1 MAKASK
7 KLTEKQLGAVQRFAN
22 RHGKSWALKLASFW
36 SGKLRDE
43 NTEDH
48 SVLNE
53 LKSEFGLA
61 WLYSDAK
68 AIRPARS

>member
-7 KLTEKQLGAVQRFAN
+7 QLSNEQLGAVQRFAN

-43 NTEDH
+43 NTDDH
-48 SVLNE
+48 SALNE
-53 LKSEFGLA
+53 IKSEFGLA
-61 WLYSDAK
+61 WLYANEK
-68 AIRPARS
+68 QIRPARS